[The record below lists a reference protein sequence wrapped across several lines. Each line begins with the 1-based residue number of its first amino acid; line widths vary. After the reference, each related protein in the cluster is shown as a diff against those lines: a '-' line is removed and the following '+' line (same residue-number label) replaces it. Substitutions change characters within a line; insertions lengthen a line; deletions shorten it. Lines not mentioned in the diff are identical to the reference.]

1 MSMNTY
7 TAIVSPGDHYLLVH
21 VPEIDQWTQARTE
34 AEIVPMATDLVAT
47 WLDLPASE
55 VAVVRR

>member
-1 MSMNTY
+1 MTTY
-7 TAIVSPGDHYLLVH
+7 SAVVTPGEQYLLVH

-34 AEIVPMATDLVAT
+34 DEIVPMATDLVAT
-47 WLDLPASE
+47 WLDVPASE